1 MRKSTH
7 DIFHQSEYDVAV
19 NKSVSPGTPL
29 LTVSAVDADAE
40 GKNSRLSYHLEDK
53 FSGHF
58 SLDRYTGTLRTHRD
72 LNCDEEEQGACPSCL
87 GTQKSSCSILVRF
100 PFEFSE
106 IEVVPMLRLSIQ
118 IYAKDGGQPQQSAYT
133 VVKVRVLE
141 ANDHDP
147 EISFRY
153 LPDQVITSKIDGG
166 VECEWWKP

>member
-58 SLDRYTGTLRTHRD
+58 SLDRYTGTLGTHRD

-106 IEVVPMLRLSIQ
+106 IEVVRILRLFIQ